1 MGKCSQ
7 YIILEKAV
15 SKAVLWQSTSTCQ
28 LHWAMSAQTF
38 FKILLWV
45 CCEGFSEWIM
55 HESVDWVQQMAL
67 PNMSDPIQYTAGLNR
82 TVGDCLWEEAP
93 ARLPEL
99 GISLVLLSGYSWNT
113 GSPWVSRRL
122 ALRLELYHQLPR
134 ISSLVTQISGLPP
147 VCLWEEVSSTFYYS
161 AIWFPPQNVSNL
173 HNHMSQFLGYF
184 LLPLLSVSSGLERE
198 RSYWFRFPGE
208 PWLVQYCVL

>member
-99 GISLVLLSGYSWNT
+99 GHQSC
-113 GSPWVSRRL
+113 P
-122 ALRLELYHQLPR
+122 ALRLQLKHWL
-134 ISSLVTQISGLPP
+134 SLGLTPAGFETGAIPSAPQHLQFGDPDLGTSPGMSVGRGEFHVLLLCHLIPTPECLKPP
-147 VCLWEEVSSTFYYS
+147 
-161 AIWFPPQNVSNL
+161 
-173 HNHMSQFLGYF
+173 
-184 LLPLLSVSSGLERE
+184 
-198 RSYWFRFPGE
+198 
-208 PWLVQYCVL
+208 